1 MRNIYRS
8 YTGKTNVKK
17 EIKKR
22 LRRVLGNDP
31 DGNGD
36 GGPVDR
42 ERFLRDQENDSS
54 PNPNFGQNNDGD
66 DHSS

>member
-31 DGNGD
+31 DGNG
-36 GGPVDR
+36 GPVDR

-54 PNPNFGQNNDGD
+54 PNPNFGQSNNDGGD